1 MSKKKY
7 YIFLN
12 TKSDTIQTKF
22 ITKQRAE
29 TTEYT
34 EDKKHPHTLMHPPTP
49 PHTHTHTHT
58 HTHSK
63 CTHIITRMIQV
74 KGNLKKKKNII
85 TKPT

>member
-1 MSKKKY
+1 MNGMSKKKY

-49 PHTHTHTHT
+49 PPPPHTHTHTHT
-58 HTHSK
+58 HTLGSPSK
-63 CTHIITRMIQV
+63 SDDDVHAFSGETFDD
-74 KGNLKKKKNII
+74 
-85 TKPT
+85 